1 MMNTKCYKT
10 WVFDCDGVVLDSNR
24 IKTDAFFRAAEPYG
38 AQYARQL
45 VDYHVKNGGI
55 SRYIKFQHFITGI
68 LGRESVDEAELSQ
81 LLSTYAE
88 YVKQGLLSCD
98 AAPGID
104 RLRQLTKDS
113 NWLIVSGGDQEE
125 LRSVFRER
133 GLDHLFDGG
142 IYGSPANK
150 DQILSGLKA
159 DGLIQTPAVFVGD
172 SRYDIEAAMR
182 AGLAFI
188 FVSDWSES
196 DFDFRNANLKLPSLS
211 AIANY
216 LQS

>member
-45 VDYHVKNGGI
+45 ADYHVKNGGI

-113 NWLIVSGGDQEE
+113 NWLIVSGGDQAE
-125 LRSVFRER
+125 LRSVFSQR

-142 IYGSPANK
+142 IYGSPDTK
-150 DQILSGLKA
+150 DEILSRLKA
-159 DGLIQTPAVFVGD
+159 ERVIDEPAVFVGD
-172 SRYDIEAAMR
+172 SQYDIEAARR
-182 AGLAFI
+182 ASLDFI

-196 DFDFRNANLKLPSLS
+196 SFDFRDADMTLGSIA
-211 AIANY
+211 AIAD
-216 LQS
+216 QF

>member
-1 MMNTKCYKT
+1 MMDMKCYKT

-38 AQYARQL
+38 AHYARQL

-55 SRYIKFQHFITGI
+55 SRYIKFQYFMTGI
-68 LGRESVDEAELSQ
+68 LGRESVDEAELSH

-98 AAPGID
+98 VAPGID

-113 NWLIVSGGDQEE
+113 NWLIVSGGDQAE
-125 LRSVFRER
+125 LRSVFSQR

-142 IYGSPANK
+142 IYGSPDTK
-150 DQILSGLKA
+150 DEILSRLKA
-159 DGLIQTPAVFVGD
+159 ERVIDEPAVFVGD
-172 SRYDIEAAMR
+172 SQYDIEAARR
-182 AGLAFI
+182 ASLDFI

-196 DFDFRNANLKLPSLS
+196 SFDFRDADMKLGSIA
-211 AIANY
+211 AIAD
-216 LQS
+216 QF